1 MELLRLQV
9 LVCSGEE
16 CTKSEKLGLYN
27 IFKTEI
33 RKNNLEYEV
42 ELIKTKCLGLCDL
55 GPVVI
60 VYPGDIVYCNIKKD
74 GIYAAMVLSETYKDF
89 NDKKTLF
96 IGFCETATGLAQ
108 SVFRN
113 FEGDASYIHTT
124 RENIPDIEPVL
135 EFHEEHSHAK
145 NHKIYAL
152 DEKVIKNAEKII
164 LVDDEITTGKTIINI
179 INQINERYG
188 NTDFS
193 VFTLLDWRDE
203 SSIDAYKKL
212 ELKLGKPIKV
222 YSLLKGKVKLNGNFD
237 FSKKAP
243 LNNQNNDLQ
252 KKPYIKLRNF
262 CMEDILD
269 RDKNDHLLIKNHIKE
284 TGRFGITLL
293 ENKN

>member
-1 MELLRLQV
+1 MNKDIINLT
-9 LVCSGEE
+9 SN
-16 CTKSEKLGLYN
+16 KYIYN
-27 IFKTEI
+27 ILE
-33 RKNNLEYEV
+33 NLEIEIDV
-42 ELIKTKCLGLCDL
+42 EKCHSEIPIKELFQMAARENKMRSFLFVSKLLGKHIPID
-55 GPVVI
+55 P
-60 VYPGDIVYCNIKKD
+60 KD
-74 GIYAAMVLSETYKDF
+74 GIYAAMVLRETYRDF
-89 NDKKTLF
+89 LNKKTLF

-113 FEGDASYIHTT
+113 FEGDVSYIHTT

-152 DEKVIKNAEKII
+152 DEGIIKDAEKII

-203 SSIDAYKKL
+203 NSIDTYKKL

-222 YSLLKGKVKLNGNFD
+222 HSLLKGKVKLNGNFD
-237 FSKKAP
+237 FSNKTP

-252 KKPYIKLRNF
+252 KS
-262 CMEDILD
+262 
-269 RDKNDHLLIKNHIKE
+269 LI
-284 TGRFGITLL
+284 
-293 ENKN
+293 